1 MGGNKMTKVF
11 AVFLL
16 EDAERDIDHIYRYV
30 KRNDSEEKAERLSQN
45 IEQVI
50 LSLQSSPLRGHYPP
64 ELERLDIR
72 EYREV
77 FFKPYRII
85 YEVAE
90 ESVFIHCVLDGRREL
105 RDILQQ
111 RLIR

>member
-1 MGGNKMTKVF
+1 MTKVF
-11 AVFLL
+11 SVFLL
-16 EDAERDIDHIYRYV
+16 EDAERDIDNIYLYV

-50 LSLQSSPLRGHYPP
+50 LSLQRSPLRGHYPS

-85 YEVAE
+85 YEVVE

>member
-1 MGGNKMTKVF
+1 MGGIKMTKVI

-16 EDAERDIDHIYRYV
+16 EDAEKDLDEIYRYI

-50 LSLQSSPLRGHYPP
+50 LSLHASPLRGHYPP
-64 ELERLDIR
+64 ELERLGVL

-85 YEVAE
+85 YEVAGA
-90 ESVFIHCVLDGRREL
+90 SVFIHCVLDGRRDL

-111 RLIR
+111 RLLR